1 MDIII
6 NSLYTK
12 KDVFIR
18 EMVSNASDALD
29 KVRFV
34 SVANPDYLGNTPE
47 MEIKIDFDDNEKT
60 ISITD
65 TGIGMTKAE
74 LVKNLGTVA
83 KSGTTAFLESMGQGE
98 NMSLI
103 GQFGVGFYS
112 AFLVANKVQ
121 VTSKSNDDEQYI
133 WTSTAD
139 SKFSIDKDP
148 RGDTLGRGSR
158 VTLFLKDDAIDYLEQ
173 DKLKNLVKKYSEF
186 INYPISLYM
195 SKEISEEVPLDEPT
209 DGVEKVEGED
219 GDGEL
224 EVHDEGE
231 DDVSSEDTE
240 DENIRDAEAYRD
252 SKNPKPKETKTVK
265 RQEWVWD
272 VINDVKA
279 IWMREKKD
287 ITEEEYQNFYK
298 TITKDVDNPIAY
310 THFSAEGEIEFK
322 AILYI
327 PSAASFD
334 LYDNYY
340 GQSSALKLYV
350 RRVLISE
357 DFEDLMPK
365 YLNFI
370 KGVVDSDDLPLN
382 VSREQLQ
389 QLKMLKVMSKKLI
402 RKTLD
407 MIRELVQEDEE
418 ESEEETDSEEEE
430 KEVKDDDDAEKEEK
444 SGDDEEEEEDEEKV
458 TYLKF
463 WKSFGKSIKLGVI
476 EDTSNRMKLAKLLR
490 YHST

>member
-1 MDIII
+1 
-6 NSLYTK
+6 
-12 KDVFIR
+12 
-18 EMVSNASDALD
+18 
-29 KVRFV
+29 
-34 SVANPDYLGNTPE
+34 
-47 MEIKIDFDDNEKT
+47 
-60 ISITD
+60 
-65 TGIGMTKAE
+65 
-74 LVKNLGTVA
+74 
-83 KSGTTAFLESMGQGE
+83 
-98 NMSLI
+98 MSLI

-158 VTLFLKDDAIDYLEQ
+158 VTLFLKDDASDYVEQ
-173 DKLKNLVKKYSEF
+173 EKLMNLVKRYSEF
-186 INYPISLYM
+186 INYPISLFM
-195 SKEISEEVPLDEPT
+195 SKEISEEVPIEEPT
-209 DGVEKVEGED
+209 EGVEKVEGED
-219 GDGEL
+219 EEVDL
-224 EVHDEGE
+224 EIKDEGE
-231 DDVSSEDTE
+231 DDITSDDTE
-240 DENIRDAEAYRD
+240 DEKIKIATAKRDAL
-252 SKNPKPKETKTVK
+252 NPKPKETKTVK
-265 RQEWVWD
+265 RQSWEWD
-272 VINDVKA
+272 IINDVKA

-287 ITEEEYQNFYK
+287 ITEEEYQGFYK

-407 MIRELVQEDEE
+407 MIRELVQEEEE
-418 ESEEETDSEEEE
+418 ESEEETDSDEEEE
-430 KEVKDDDDAEKEEK
+430 KEVKGEDEDAEKEEK
-444 SGDDEEEEEDEEKV
+444 DENEEEEEEDDKV
-458 TYLKF
+458 TYMKF

-490 YHST
+490 FFST

>member
-29 KVRFV
+29 KVRYV
-34 SVANPDYLGNTPE
+34 SIANPDYLGNTPE
-47 MEIKIDFDDNEKT
+47 MEIKIDFDDKEKT

-83 KSGTTAFLESMGQGE
+83 KSGTTAFLESMGQSE

-158 VTLFLKDDAIDYLEQ
+158 VTLFLKDDATDYIEQ

-195 SKEISEEVPLDEPT
+195 SKETSTEVPIDEPT

-219 GDGEL
+219 GDVDL
-224 EVHDEGE
+224 EVKDEGE

-240 DENIRDAEAYRD
+240 DEKIKDAEAYRD
-252 SKNPKPKETKTVK
+252 AQNPKPVETKTVK
-265 RQEWVWD
+265 RQSWEWD
-272 VINDVKA
+272 IINDVKA

-287 ITEEEYQNFYK
+287 ITEEEYQGFYK

-357 DFEDLMPK
+357 DFSDLMPK

-418 ESEEETDSEEEE
+418 ESEEETDSEEDED
-430 KEVKDDDDAEKEEK
+430 KEVKDDAEKEEK
-444 SGDDEEEEEDEEKV
+444 SGDDEEEEDDEKM

-490 YHST
+490 YYST

>member
-34 SVANPDYLGNTPE
+34 AVSNPEYLGNTPE
-47 MEIKIDFDDNEKT
+47 MEVKIDFDDNEKS

-83 KSGTTAFLESMGQGE
+83 KSGTTAFLEAMGQGE

-112 AFLVANKVQ
+112 AFLVANRVQ

-139 SKFSIDKDP
+139 SKFSINKDP
-148 RGDTLGRGSR
+148 RGDTLGRGTR
-158 VTLFLKDDAIDYLEQ
+158 VTLFLKDDATDYIEQ
-173 DKLKNLVKKYSEF
+173 DRLKNLVKKYSEF

-195 SKEISEEVPLDEPT
+195 SKEISEEVPIEEET
-209 DGVEKVEGED
+209 EGVEKVEGEED
-219 GDGEL
+219 DDEL
-224 EVHDEGE
+224 KVKDEGE
-231 DDVSSEDTE
+231 DDVTEDDTE
-240 DENIRDAEAYRD
+240 DEKIKEAEAYRK
-252 SKNPKPKETKTVK
+252 SKNPDPVPTKTVK
-265 RQEWVWD
+265 RQSWEWD
-272 VINDVKA
+272 ILNDVKA

-298 TITKDVDNPIAY
+298 TITKDVDNPLAY

-327 PSAASFD
+327 PSSATFD
-334 LYDNYY
+334 MYDNYY
-340 GQSSALKLYV
+340 GSNSALKLYV
-350 RRVLISE
+350 RRVLIAE
-357 DFEDLMPK
+357 DF
-365 YLNFI
+365 
-370 KGVVDSDDLPLN
+370 
-382 VSREQLQ
+382 
-389 QLKMLKVMSKKLI
+389 
-402 RKTLD
+402 
-407 MIRELVQEDEE
+407 
-418 ESEEETDSEEEE
+418 
-430 KEVKDDDDAEKEEK
+430 
-444 SGDDEEEEEDEEKV
+444 
-458 TYLKF
+458 
-463 WKSFGKSIKLGVI
+463 
-476 EDTSNRMKLAKLLR
+476 
-490 YHST
+490 

>member
-1 MDIII
+1 
-6 NSLYTK
+6 
-12 KDVFIR
+12 
-18 EMVSNASDALD
+18 
-29 KVRFV
+29 
-34 SVANPDYLGNTPE
+34 
-47 MEIKIDFDDNEKT
+47 
-60 ISITD
+60 
-65 TGIGMTKAE
+65 
-74 LVKNLGTVA
+74 
-83 KSGTTAFLESMGQGE
+83 
-98 NMSLI
+98 
-103 GQFGVGFYS
+103 
-112 AFLVANKVQ
+112 
-121 VTSKSNDDEQYI
+121 
-133 WTSTAD
+133 
-139 SKFSIDKDP
+139 
-148 RGDTLGRGSR
+148 
-158 VTLFLKDDAIDYLEQ
+158 
-173 DKLKNLVKKYSEF
+173 
-186 INYPISLYM
+186 
-195 SKEISEEVPLDEPT
+195 
-209 DGVEKVEGED
+209 
-219 GDGEL
+219 
-224 EVHDEGE
+224 
-231 DDVSSEDTE
+231 
-240 DENIRDAEAYRD
+240 
-252 SKNPKPKETKTVK
+252 
-265 RQEWVWD
+265 
-272 VINDVKA
+272 
-279 IWMREKKD
+279 MREKKD
-287 ITEEEYQNFYK
+287 ITELEYQSFYK

-389 QLKMLKVMSKKLI
+389 QLKMLKDMSKKLI

-418 ESEEETDSEEEE
+418 ESEEETDSDEEDAE
-430 KEVKDDDDAEKEEK
+430 KEVKGEDDDAEKEEK
-444 SGDDEEEEEDEEKV
+444 SGDDEEEEEDDEKV

-490 YHST
+490 FYST